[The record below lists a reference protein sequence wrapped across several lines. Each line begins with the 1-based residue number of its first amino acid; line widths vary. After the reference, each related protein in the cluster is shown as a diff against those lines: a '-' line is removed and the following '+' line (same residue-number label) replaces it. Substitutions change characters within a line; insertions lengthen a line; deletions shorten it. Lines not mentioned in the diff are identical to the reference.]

1 MADANQMLETIS
13 NASGGLQSAAKQP
26 SFFDEIQRMLPEV
39 QKALVSPELAV
50 QFIRQAQTLLRTT
63 PGLQRCSVASFKA
76 AMMTSAQLKLMLNPA
91 LRIAYLIPYKK
102 NIKQPSG
109 AWEETYECQFQIGIG
124 GYIELFYRHE
134 KSLSLSVHA
143 VHQNDVFDYEYGT
156 NSFLK
161 HKPCMNDR
169 GEAIGYYAVA
179 KMHGA
184 TEFIVMSKTE
194 CLDWAK
200 AYSQQWDKRNSCFY
214 KGSSWLDDFDAMAK
228 KTVVK
233 QLCKTLPLSVE
244 MSTAISYD
252 GKAEEYKQDNNVPI
266 PTEYEEVASEYE
278 EIVPEEEPPAPEDD
292 KELKAREH
300 LINILNDLISK
311 GYAIPHIKN
320 SIAKHLNV
328 VVDRES
334 TWQQM
339 ILNAVFDYDVFVAAY
354 THWKAALTKKPKQTP
369 KQKEA
374 LKMISMLP
382 TAERDGYQE
391 IYDQAEHEDAYALI
405 IESITKQGKAIDNN
419 APLFGGE

>member
-1 MADANQMLETIS
+1 MANQDQMLEKIN
-13 NASGGLQSAAKQP
+13 NASGGLQSTAKQP
-26 SFFDEIQRMLPEV
+26 SFFDEIQSMLPEV

-50 QFIRQAQTLLRTT
+50 QFIRQAQTLLRTS
-63 PGLQRCSVASFKA
+63 PGLQRCSVASFKG

-109 AWEETYECQFQIGIG
+109 QWEETYECQFQIGIG

-134 KSLSLSVHA
+134 KSLSLSVHT

-169 GEAIGYYAVA
+169 GEAIAYYAVA
-179 KMHGA
+179 KMPGS
-184 TEFIVMSKTE
+184 TEFLVMSRTE
-194 CLDWAK
+194 CFEWAK
-200 AYSQQWDKRNSCFY
+200 AYSQQWDKRNGCFY
-214 KGSSWLDDFDAMAK
+214 KGSAWLDHFNAMAEN
-228 KTVVK
+228 TVVK

-244 MSTAISYD
+244 MSNAISYD
-252 GKAEEYKQDNNVPI
+252 GKVGDYRPDNNVPI
-266 PTEYEEVASEYE
+266 PTEYEEVPTEYE
-278 EIVPEEEPPAPEDD
+278 DAAYEEEPPAPEDD
-292 KELKAREH
+292 KELKARES
-300 LINILNDLISK
+300 LINLLNDLISK
-311 GYAIPHIKN
+311 GYAVPHIKN

-328 VVDRES
+328 AVDRES

-339 ILNAVFDYDVFVAAY
+339 VLNATFDYNVFATAY
-354 THWKAALTKKPKQTP
+354 LHWKDALTKKPKQSQ

-382 TAERDGYQE
+382 TAERDGYQQ
-391 IYDQAEHEDAYALI
+391 IYDQAQHEDAYDLI
-405 IESITKQGKAIDNN
+405 IESITKEGKAVDNEK
-419 APLFGGE
+419 PLFGSE